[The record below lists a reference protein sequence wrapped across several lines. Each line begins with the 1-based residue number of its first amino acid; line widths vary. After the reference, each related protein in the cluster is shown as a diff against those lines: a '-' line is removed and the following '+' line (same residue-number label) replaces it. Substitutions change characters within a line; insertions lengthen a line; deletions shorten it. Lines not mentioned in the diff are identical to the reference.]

1 MPASVAFT
9 THQAALEELPLI
21 LQILKEGAEALQ
33 SKGIDQWQGWHAPD
47 AERLAWVQDGL
58 TNGEFYFLEA
68 EGQTIGMYRYLHD
81 DELYWGP
88 QTISARYVH
97 SLAVRAPWAGLGVGR
112 QLMERLF
119 VQAKAE
125 GAAVF
130 RLDCVA
136 TNTHLQRYYQ
146 SLGFVPV
153 GETALRG
160 QRFTLFER
168 VLYSNLIE
176 AH

>member
-1 MPASVAFT
+1 MPALINFST
-9 THQAALEELPLI
+9 RHAALNELPLI

-33 SKGIDQWQGWHAPD
+33 AKGIDQWQGWHAPD
-47 AERLAWVQDGL
+47 EERLAWVQQGL
-58 TNGEFYFLEA
+58 EEGEFHFLEV
-68 EGQTIGMYRYLHD
+68 EGQIIGMYRYLQH

-88 QTISARYVH
+88 QKVAARYVH
-97 SLAVRAPWAGLGVGR
+97 SLAVRAGWAGKGIGR

-119 VQAKAE
+119 VQAKKE

-136 TNTHLQRYYQ
+136 TNTHLRQYYE
-146 SLGFVPV
+146 SLGFMPV

-168 VLYSNLIE
+168 VL
-176 AH
+176 